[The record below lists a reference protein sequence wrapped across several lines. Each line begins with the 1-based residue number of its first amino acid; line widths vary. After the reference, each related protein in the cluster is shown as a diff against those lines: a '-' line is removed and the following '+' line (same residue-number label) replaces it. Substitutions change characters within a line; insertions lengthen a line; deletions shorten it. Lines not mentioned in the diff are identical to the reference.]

1 MKTIFLGF
9 LTQILLTV
17 GSIVAAGF
25 FIHICKRLFIRAC
38 GKYAPQIVN
47 YSGIIGTPVHELSHA
62 AMCIVFRH
70 KIKKIKLFGIDKRN
84 GTLGY
89 VQHSFNPRN
98 LWQRIGNFF
107 IGIAPVVSGSF
118 VILLLMLLFLPSVFS
133 QVTDTLSTTAGSTLS
148 VATFRQIG
156 FAVPTV
162 FKMIFASQNL
172 ENWKLWVFAALAM
185 TIAIHMELS
194 TADIKGGWNGF
205 LFLAGVFLLIDI
217 GLYFVNPA
225 WLAAFTNIMVRGGL
239 CLISLLLLSAV
250 FAGTVGVI
258 SLVII
263 ILKKIF

>member
-1 MKTIFLGF
+1 MKTILIGF

-17 GSIVAAGF
+17 GSVVAAGF
-25 FIHICKRLFIRAC
+25 FIHICKRLFINAC
-38 GKYAPQIVN
+38 GRFAPQIVN

-70 KIKKIKLFGIDKRN
+70 KIKKIKLFGIDKRK

-118 VILLLMLLFLPSVFS
+118 VILLLMLLFLPNVFS
-133 QVTDTLSTTAGSTLS
+133 QVTSVLSTTAGGSLS
-148 VATFRQIG
+148 IDTFRQIG
-156 FAVPTV
+156 FAVPAV
-162 FKMIFASQNL
+162 FKLIFAPENL
-172 ENWKLWVFAALAM
+172 ENRRLWIFALLAV

-194 TADIKGGWNGF
+194 TADIKGGWDGF
-205 LFLAGVFLLIDI
+205 LFLAGAFLLADI
-217 GLYFVNPA
+217 ALYCINPD
-225 WLAAFTNIMVRGGL
+225 WLSAFTDAMVQGGL
-239 CLISLLLLSAV
+239 FLISLLLLSAV

-258 SLVII
+258 SLLII
-263 ILKKIF
+263 LLKKIF